1 MNMKPLY
8 GKLVAMAS
16 FATLFASAAFAQTGD
31 WDLQCIDPDTDPN
44 TPVYVGYGVEYV
56 GNQLFQN
63 VAGISG
69 YVIYGD
75 VGNPDDNF
83 PCYQATHNMQI
94 TGRFAF
100 AYGTEGSVQDQSP
113 ADLAN
118 SSFSDDNMTLT
129 FGFPSPIGS
138 YHMVIVD
145 GAQTFL
151 GANGYSL
158 AFTGAS
164 NRYYVLETT
173 INGIFIHITGLVVGD
188 AGVLDWTF
196 RNTDTD
202 SHTVGVWYGSKI
214 GMLTDNEGTT
224 DRNGASWVGTATL
237 ESGLNGGRQ
246 FKDAYAY
253 LPNTRPPRVDT
264 RYVRATDPANF
275 PNSVDILFGQTAA
288 AGLKVL
294 NGPDSSTTDPKTGQ
308 SDVSQ
313 ADELVLGS
321 AFFLMGLDWTDPP
334 TMPDFIFGDTLTL
347 QDLAYIQKYPETPVP
362 GNNGTKKFVQFFRST
377 WGVSNYVKPYSI
389 VVDAPKLVAFD
400 NSGSQGS
407 QNGLRPNPM
416 TIRVYVDNF
425 NYAEVNKEIALNDV
439 RITLNLPQGFQMS
452 NGESNVR
459 VISQVLPL
467 DVKFVDFTVETDG
480 QVYGDLPWSVTVNDP
495 ITQSP
500 RTLTGS
506 IQVATTPKLNLLAGA
521 NLITLPWDFGDT
533 SIESILSPLT
543 TPADFI
549 AYRYDPVSQGYVVA
563 TSVERGKSYWIVANN
578 DYPYT
583 PLSSNPQIPA
593 DIALGFLQINLKSGW
608 NMIGNPYPYPISIGQ
623 LVGVTASNPGNAYTW
638 AELVQQG
645 VVSGFL
651 AQYDTT
657 TGDYTYIQG
666 SDSLLQPNTG
676 YWVYVGTLQD
686 VTVSYPAVFY
696 PAMPGSARS
705 YNEKWVQSNE
715 HWRLMFSART
725 ATSLDGQNYIGRV
738 KTAADAKSN
747 TVLEPPTAY
756 GHKVQLSIEET
767 ASGKTTRLAQ
777 ALTDSSAR
785 KAWKVVVTA
794 QEAGNVTLNWP
805 NLSTVPRNVQF
816 RLIDT
821 ATGESRN
828 LRQTSGYTYNATEG
842 STRVFSLEVTSGTSF
857 TKPVIGNVVV
867 SGGGRSLGSPF
878 SISYT
883 LSNEANTTVRIL
895 SSAGKEIYT
904 ASRGRADR
912 AGENTVS
919 WALRD
924 NANRLVAPGAY
935 RAEILAETTDGIRV
949 RRVIPLNVVR

>member
-1 MNMKPLY
+1 MNMKPLH
-8 GKLVAMAS
+8 GKLVALAS

-31 WDLQCIDPDTDPN
+31 WDIQCIDPNRTDSP
-44 TPVYVGYGVEYV
+44 YSADYGFERV
-56 GNQLFQN
+56 GNALMIN
-63 VAGISG
+63 AAGVSG
-69 YVIYGD
+69 TVNYGD
-75 VGNPDDNF
+75 AADNDDW
-83 PCYQATHNMQI
+83 PCYIAAHDLALV
-94 TGRFAF
+94 GKFAF
-100 AYGTEGSVQDQSP
+100 SYGSSGSIQDQFP
-113 ADLAN
+113 ADPSNAG
-118 SSFSDDNMTLT
+118 FVDDDMTLT
-129 FGFPSPIGS
+129 FGFPSPVGAMALVYI
-138 YHMVIVD
+138 D
-145 GAQTFL
+145 GNAHPL
-151 GANGYSL
+151 GENGYSL
-158 AFTGAS
+158 AFVGAS
-164 NRYYVLETT
+164 NRYYVVETT
-173 INGIFIHITGLVVGD
+173 IEGIFIHITGTVAGD
-188 AGVLDWTF
+188 AAILDWTY
-196 RNTDTD
+196 RNTTADT
-202 SHTVGVWYGSKI
+202 HTVGLWFGHRM
-214 GMLTDNEGTT
+214 GMLTNFEPVS
-224 DRNGASWVGTATL
+224 DRNGANLAGISTL
-237 ESGLNGGRQ
+237 ETPTVFGRSP
-246 FKDAYAY
+246 KDTYVY
-253 LPNTRPPRVDT
+253 LPGTRPPKVDT
-264 RYVRATDPANF
+264 RYQRSIDPANF
-275 PNSVDILFGQTAA
+275 PNIVDIYFGQTAA
-288 AGLKVL
+288 YGLRVL
-294 NGPDSSTTDPKTGQ
+294 NGPDASTTDQKTGQ
-308 SDVSQ
+308 SDTAQ
-313 ADELVLGS
+313 ADEFVLGHS
-321 AFFLMGLDWTDPP
+321 FFLMGNDWTDPP
-334 TMPDFIFGDTLTL
+334 TMPDFIFGDSLTL
-347 QDLAYIQKYPETPVP
+347 DDLGYIQKYPETTVP
-362 GNNGTKKFVQFFRST
+362 ANNGTKRLTQFFRST
-377 WGVSNYVKPYSI
+377 WGLSNYTKPYSI
-389 VVDAPKLVAFD
+389 VVDAPKLVSFD
-400 NSGSQGS
+400 NGGGQGS
-407 QNGLRPNPM
+407 QDGLRPNPM
-416 TIRVYVDNF
+416 TIRVYIDNF

-439 RITLNLPQGFQMS
+439 RITLNLPSGFQMA

-467 DVKFVDFTVETDG
+467 AVKFVDFTVEADG
-480 QVYGDLPWSVTVNDP
+480 QVYGDLPFTVTVNDP

-500 RTLTGS
+500 RTLNGS
-506 IQVATTPKLNLLAGA
+506 IQVASTPKLNLLAGA

-651 AQYDTT
+651 AQYNTA
-657 TGDYTYIQG
+657 TGDYSYIQG

-715 HWRLMFSART
+715 HWRLMLSART
-725 ATSLDGQNYIGRV
+725 ANSLDGQNYIGRV
-738 KTAADAKSN
+738 KTAADAKAN

-794 QEAGNVTLNWP
+794 QESGNVTLNWP
-805 NLSTVPRNVQF
+805 NLSTLPRNVQL
-816 RLIDT
+816 RLVDS

-867 SGGGRSLGSPF
+867 AGGGRGTGTPF

-883 LSNEANTTVRIL
+883 LSNEASTTVRIL

-912 AGENTVS
+912 AGENTVT

-935 RAEILAETTDGIRV
+935 RAEILAETTEGVRV